1 MALRAQGGIIII
13 SLELLISIH
22 ARPGDSQ
29 RREFHI
35 SFSPLLRED
44 AAAAENG
51 DNEMNMMNRE

>member
-22 ARPGDSQ
+22 AAGCSQ

-35 SFSPLLRED
+35 YHSLPLRED
-44 AAAAENG
+44 TAAENG